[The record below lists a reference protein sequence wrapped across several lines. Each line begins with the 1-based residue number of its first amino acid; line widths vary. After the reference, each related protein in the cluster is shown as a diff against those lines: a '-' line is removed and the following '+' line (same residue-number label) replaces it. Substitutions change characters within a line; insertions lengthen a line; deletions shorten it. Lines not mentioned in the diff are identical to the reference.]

1 MNLEGLTQ
9 REDMLRFR
17 AQRNEVLASNIANA
31 DTPGYKARDL
41 AFSAALRDAEGAGPA
56 LSGSNRLHLDTG
68 RAPERLTTQ
77 DALKYRVPM
86 QPALDG
92 NTVETDVE
100 QAQFAENALMYRATL
115 AFIDSQIRT
124 IKFAIKGGD

>member
-1 MNLEGLTQ
+1 MKLDALTQ
-9 REDMLRFR
+9 REDMLQFR
-17 AQRNEVLASNIANA
+17 AQRNQVLASNIANA

-41 AFSAALRDAEGAGPA
+41 AFSSALQNAQGGALPLA
-56 LSGSNRLHLDTG
+56 GSNRLHLDTS
-68 RAPERLTTQ
+68 AADSRLTTS

-100 QAQFAENALMYRATL
+100 QAAFAENALMYRASL
-115 AFIDSQIRT
+115 AFLDSQIRT
-124 IKFAIKGGD
+124 IKYAIKGGE

>member
-1 MNLEGLTQ
+1 MNLDALTQ
-9 REDMLRFR
+9 REHVLRFR

-41 AFSAALRDAEGAGPA
+41 AFSAALREAEGGA
-56 LSGSNRLHLDTG
+56 LRLTGSSAMHLDNG
-68 RAPERLTTQ
+68 APANRLTT

-100 QAQFAENALMYRATL
+100 QAAFAENALMYRATL
-115 AFIDSQIRT
+115 AFLDSQIRT
-124 IKFAIKGGD
+124 LKFAIKGGD